1 MLESRTPEFDLIV
14 IGGGIN
20 GSAVARDASMRGL
33 SVLLLEAADLARG
46 ASGYNGRMIHGG
58 LRYLETGQIDL
69 VLESL
74 RERSTLLKIAP
85 HIVKS
90 SRLII
95 PIWKHRSRP
104 AWLVRLGLLFFD
116 VFS

>member
-1 MLESRTPEFDLIV
+1 MLESHTPEFDLIV

-69 VLESL
+69 VLESAPRRAPSWAL
-74 RERSTLLKIAP
+74 RWRRCSALATSRRTSRASAASRSC
-85 HIVKS
+85 V
-90 SRLII
+90 
-95 PIWKHRSRP
+95 
-104 AWLVRLGLLFFD
+104 G
-116 VFS
+116 